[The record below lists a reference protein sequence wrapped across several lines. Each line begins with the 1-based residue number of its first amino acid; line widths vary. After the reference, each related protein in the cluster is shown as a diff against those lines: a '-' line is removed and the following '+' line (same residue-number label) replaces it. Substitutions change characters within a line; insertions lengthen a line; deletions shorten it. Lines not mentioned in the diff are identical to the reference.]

1 MQGPRR
7 ARGAPLGAVLTPRE
21 RALLR
26 AAEPASR
33 RTTVEDAPA
42 QRPAPPRGHRQRPQE
57 LVEAHERHMAEIRAR
72 TQQLEQQREGLCQ
85 RLAALRAQA
94 AMEAQP
100 PSQGDVELTQAPAA
114 PQDPVRHL
122 DAAHRQATLHL
133 DSLLPAAGPLAAE
146 ARALRL
152 SYLRAGGHD
161 PHILDQ
167 LLHLQVEA
175 TVLEKGPQGQHRGK
189 RPKPSSTGARGLDA
203 ALLVVELENRRL
215 EDELLAVKVRRER
228 RADAGS
234 QAAQRQAQELAQL
247 QAEVGMLQCHTEWMG
262 PRLPPTNLPPPV
274 RPPLPPALA
283 APELLVDFPRPALG
297 PGSPTAPGHP
307 HVPRGLTS
315 FVALEDPPPPAQELP
330 AQHKPPHPQSP
341 F

>member
-7 ARGAPLGAVLTPRE
+7 AREAPLGAVLTPRE

-42 QRPAPPRGHRQRPQE
+42 QRPAPPQGHRQRPQE

-100 PSQGDVELTQAPAA
+100 PSQGDVELIQAPAA
-114 PQDPVRHL
+114 PQDLVGHL

-175 TVLEKGPQGQHRGK
+175 TVLEKGPQGQQRGK
-189 RPKPSSTGARGLDA
+189 RPSK
-203 ALLVVELENRRL
+203 
-215 EDELLAVKVRRER
+215 
-228 RADAGS
+228 
-234 QAAQRQAQELAQL
+234 
-247 QAEVGMLQCHTEWMG
+247 H
-262 PRLPPTNLPPPV
+262 
-274 RPPLPPALA
+274 
-283 APELLVDFPRPALG
+283 
-297 PGSPTAPGHP
+297 
-307 HVPRGLTS
+307 
-315 FVALEDPPPPAQELP
+315 
-330 AQHKPPHPQSP
+330 
-341 F
+341 